1 MDALTALR
9 LQIEWGAD
17 EAIAEHPR
25 DRLAAAS
32 PPAPHLVA
40 EPPARPAPPTSNSA
54 KPIAVRSQAQQI
66 AAQAQSLE
74 QLRRALEQFD
84 ACPLRQTA
92 TKLVFADGN
101 PASGLML
108 VGEAP
113 GAEEDLAGLPFVG
126 TSGKLLDRMLA
137 SVGLDR
143 SQYLITNLI
152 PWRPPGNRPPTDAEV
167 AQCLPFLIRHIEL
180 VRPKILV
187 LLGALASQAL
197 TGRTDGIRR
206 LRGHWLQLSF
216 PGLPRPVPT
225 LPMFHPAYLL
235 RTNAAKLEA
244 WSDLISL
251 KVALTDI

>member
-1 MDALTALR
+1 MDPLAALR

-17 EAIAEHPR
+17 EALADLPQ
-25 DRLAAAS
+25 DRLAANPHA
-32 PPAPHLVA
+32 PLPTIAPAP
-40 EPPARPAPPTSNSA
+40 RPASA
-54 KPIAVRSQAQQI
+54 PPIAVRSQAQQV
-66 AAQAQSLE
+66 AAQAQTLE

-137 SVGLDR
+137 SIGLDR
-143 SQYLITNLI
+143 SLYLITNLI
-152 PWRPPGNRPPTDAEV
+152 PWRPPGNRPPTDSEV

-206 LRGHWLQLSF
+206 LRGQWLDLS
-216 PGLPRPVPT
+216 LPRLETPVRT

-235 RTNAAKLEA
+235 RTNAAKREA
-244 WSDLISL
+244 WADLISL
-251 KVALTDI
+251 KIALTEI